1 MMRVLWRGPGFD
13 QDLLRLQQPR
23 RRLLWGN
30 PIAPVFIEII
40 RRAATKTDDH
50 ASLTEVVDEG
60 YLFGQPDRVMQ
71 SHLGHRKA
79 DANPSG
85 AGGDGRGKG
94 QRIDIGA
101 AAIEVVLRQPEDVE
115 AQGITEFSLTQRLID
130 NDPVGI
136 RELALRKEKITK
148 LHGISF
154 RT

>member
-1 MMRVLWRGPGFD
+1 MRVLWRGPGFD

-23 RRLLWGN
+23 LRLLRGN
-30 PIAPVFIEII
+30 PIATVFIEII
-40 RRAATKTDDH
+40 RCATTKADDH

-60 YLFGQPDRVMQ
+60 DLLGQPDRVMQ
-71 SHLGHRKA
+71 GHLGHRKA
-79 DANPSG
+79 DANPPG

-115 AQGITEFSLTQRLID
+115 AQGITELGLTERLVD
-130 NDPVGI
+130 DDTVSI
-136 RELALRKEKITK
+136 RELALREEKITE